1 MLQFVDRDTYKN
13 AIINP
18 ERAILLYIDNE
29 NKISLQ
35 ADIELG
41 GDPVN
46 YRVELMDFELDSTKP
61 ILLSTVECR
70 GFYCGGI
77 NFITITTCTARKVLK
92 GFSDCCSGFQMYFKA
107 CYFLVGIY
115 CDIAYISVNKRSVD
129 FLTVNV
135 FFRRFQYGFDFCKL
149 FFHLSLV
156 F

>member
-18 ERAILLYIDNE
+18 ERAFLLYVDNE

-61 ILLSTVECR
+61 ILLSTIECR

-77 NFITITTCTARKVLK
+77 NFIEYDAAIEDTSELAI
-92 GFSDCCSGFQMYFKA
+92 
-107 CYFLVGIY
+107 
-115 CDIAYISVNKRSVD
+115 ND
-129 FLTVNV
+129 FLKLSDEADYLLCEDV
-135 FFRRFQYGFDFCKL
+135 DLCKIIETINNRY
-149 FFHLSLV
+149 FYV
-156 F
+156 YV

>member
-18 ERAILLYIDNE
+18 ERAFLLYVDNE

-77 NFITITTCTARKVLK
+77 NFIEYDAAIEDTSELAI
-92 GFSDCCSGFQMYFKA
+92 
-107 CYFLVGIY
+107 
-115 CDIAYISVNKRSVD
+115 ND
-129 FLTVNV
+129 FLRLSDEADYLLCKNYDLCRINKAVNDKYFYV
-135 FFRRFQYGFDFCKL
+135 YVL
-149 FFHLSLV
+149 
-156 F
+156 

>member
-18 ERAILLYIDNE
+18 ERAFLLYVDNE

-41 GDPVN
+41 GNPVN
-46 YRVELMDFELDSTKP
+46 YRVELMDFELNSTKP

-77 NFITITTCTARKVLK
+77 NFIEYGEEIDDTSKLAI
-92 GFSDCCSGFQMYFKA
+92 
-107 CYFLVGIY
+107 
-115 CDIAYISVNKRSVD
+115 ND
-129 FLTVNV
+129 FLKLSDEADYLLCKNYDLCRINKTVNDKYFYV
-135 FFRRFQYGFDFCKL
+135 YVL
-149 FFHLSLV
+149 
-156 F
+156 

>member
-18 ERAILLYIDNE
+18 ELAFLLYVDNE

-46 YRVELMDFELDSTKP
+46 YRVELMDFELDPRKP
-61 ILLSTVECR
+61 ILLTTVECR

-77 NFITITTCTARKVLK
+77 KFIEYGEEIDDTSELAI
-92 GFSDCCSGFQMYFKA
+92 
-107 CYFLVGIY
+107 
-115 CDIAYISVNKRSVD
+115 ND
-129 FLTVNV
+129 FLKLSDEADYLICEDVDLEIIRDMEKNK
-135 FFRRFQYGFDFCKL
+135 FFIYVL
-149 FFHLSLV
+149 
-156 F
+156 

>member
-18 ERAILLYIDNE
+18 ERAFLLYVDNE

-77 NFITITTCTARKVLK
+77 NFIEYGEEIDDTSKLAI
-92 GFSDCCSGFQMYFKA
+92 
-107 CYFLVGIY
+107 
-115 CDIAYISVNKRSVD
+115 ND
-129 FLTVNV
+129 FLKLSDEADYLLCKNYDLCRINKTVNDKYFYV
-135 FFRRFQYGFDFCKL
+135 YVL
-149 FFHLSLV
+149 
-156 F
+156 

>member
-18 ERAILLYIDNE
+18 ERAFLLYVDNE

-46 YRVELMDFELDSTKP
+46 YRVELMDFELDPRKP
-61 ILLSTVECR
+61 ILLTTVECR

-77 NFITITTCTARKVLK
+77 KFIEYGEEIDDTSELAI
-92 GFSDCCSGFQMYFKA
+92 
-107 CYFLVGIY
+107 
-115 CDIAYISVNKRSVD
+115 ND
-129 FLTVNV
+129 FLKLSDEADYLLCKNYDLCRINKAVNDKYFYV
-135 FFRRFQYGFDFCKL
+135 YVL
-149 FFHLSLV
+149 
-156 F
+156 

>member
-18 ERAILLYIDNE
+18 EQAFLLYVDNE

-41 GDPVN
+41 GNPVN

-77 NFITITTCTARKVLK
+77 NFIEYDAAIEDTSELAI
-92 GFSDCCSGFQMYFKA
+92 
-107 CYFLVGIY
+107 
-115 CDIAYISVNKRSVD
+115 ND
-129 FLTVNV
+129 FLKLSYEADYLLCKNYDLCRINKTVNDKYFYV
-135 FFRRFQYGFDFCKL
+135 YVL
-149 FFHLSLV
+149 
-156 F
+156 

>member
-18 ERAILLYIDNE
+18 ERAFLLYVDNE

-77 NFITITTCTARKVLK
+77 NFIEYDAAIEDTSELAI
-92 GFSDCCSGFQMYFKA
+92 
-107 CYFLVGIY
+107 
-115 CDIAYISVNKRSVD
+115 ND
-129 FLTVNV
+129 FLKLSDEAN
-135 FFRRFQYGFDFCKL
+135 YLLCEDMDLCKIIETINNRY
-149 FFHLSLV
+149 FYV
-156 F
+156 YV

>member
-18 ERAILLYIDNE
+18 ERAFLLYVDNE

-61 ILLSTVECR
+61 ILLTTVECR

-77 NFITITTCTARKVLK
+77 KFIEYGEEIEDTSELAI
-92 GFSDCCSGFQMYFKA
+92 
-107 CYFLVGIY
+107 
-115 CDIAYISVNKRSVD
+115 ND
-129 FLTVNV
+129 FLKLSDEANYLLCKNYDLCRINKTVNDKYFYV
-135 FFRRFQYGFDFCKL
+135 YVL
-149 FFHLSLV
+149 
-156 F
+156 

>member
-18 ERAILLYIDNE
+18 ERAFLLYVDNE

-77 NFITITTCTARKVLK
+77 NFIEYDAAIEDTSELAI
-92 GFSDCCSGFQMYFKA
+92 
-107 CYFLVGIY
+107 
-115 CDIAYISVNKRSVD
+115 ND
-129 FLTVNV
+129 FLKLSDEVN
-135 FFRRFQYGFDFCKL
+135 YLLCEDMDLCKIIETINNRY
-149 FFHLSLV
+149 FYV
-156 F
+156 YV

>member
-18 ERAILLYIDNE
+18 ERAFLLYVDNE

-46 YRVELMDFELDSTKP
+46 YRVELRDFELDSTKP

-77 NFITITTCTARKVLK
+77 NFIEYGEEIDDTSELAI
-92 GFSDCCSGFQMYFKA
+92 
-107 CYFLVGIY
+107 
-115 CDIAYISVNKRSVD
+115 ND
-129 FLTVNV
+129 FLKLSDEAD
-135 FFRRFQYGFDFCKL
+135 YLICEDMDLCKIIETINNRY
-149 FFHLSLV
+149 FYV
-156 F
+156 YV

>member
-18 ERAILLYIDNE
+18 ERAFLLYVDNE

-41 GDPVN
+41 GNPVN

-77 NFITITTCTARKVLK
+77 NFIEYDAAIEDTSELAI
-92 GFSDCCSGFQMYFKA
+92 
-107 CYFLVGIY
+107 
-115 CDIAYISVNKRSVD
+115 ND
-129 FLTVNV
+129 FLKLSYEADYLLCKNYDLCRINKTVNDKYFYV
-135 FFRRFQYGFDFCKL
+135 YVL
-149 FFHLSLV
+149 
-156 F
+156 

>member
-18 ERAILLYIDNE
+18 ERAFLLYVDNE

-35 ADIELG
+35 ADIELS

-77 NFITITTCTARKVLK
+77 NFIEYDAAIEDTSELAI
-92 GFSDCCSGFQMYFKA
+92 
-107 CYFLVGIY
+107 
-115 CDIAYISVNKRSVD
+115 ND
-129 FLTVNV
+129 FLRLSDEADYLLCKNYDLCRINKTVNDKYFYV
-135 FFRRFQYGFDFCKL
+135 YVL
-149 FFHLSLV
+149 
-156 F
+156 

>member
-18 ERAILLYIDNE
+18 ERAFLLYVDNE

-61 ILLSTVECR
+61 ILLTTVECR

-77 NFITITTCTARKVLK
+77 KFIEYGEEIDDTSELAI
-92 GFSDCCSGFQMYFKA
+92 
-107 CYFLVGIY
+107 
-115 CDIAYISVNKRSVD
+115 ND
-129 FLTVNV
+129 FLKLSDEADYLLCKNYDLCRINKAVNDKYFYV
-135 FFRRFQYGFDFCKL
+135 CVL
-149 FFHLSLV
+149 
-156 F
+156 

>member
-18 ERAILLYIDNE
+18 ERAFLLYVDNE

-46 YRVELMDFELDSTKP
+46 YRVELMDFELDSKKP
-61 ILLSTVECR
+61 ILLSTIECR

-77 NFITITTCTARKVLK
+77 NFIEYDAAIEDTSELAI
-92 GFSDCCSGFQMYFKA
+92 
-107 CYFLVGIY
+107 
-115 CDIAYISVNKRSVD
+115 ND
-129 FLTVNV
+129 FLKLSDEADYLLCEDV
-135 FFRRFQYGFDFCKL
+135 DLCKIIETINNRY
-149 FFHLSLV
+149 FYV
-156 F
+156 YV

>member
-18 ERAILLYIDNE
+18 ERAFLLYVDNE

-77 NFITITTCTARKVLK
+77 NFIEYGEEIDDTSELAINDILKLSDEADYLICEDMDLSKIIETINNR
-92 GFSDCCSGFQMYFKA
+92 YF
-107 CYFLVGIY
+107 YVY
-115 CDIAYISVNKRSVD
+115 V
-129 FLTVNV
+129 
-135 FFRRFQYGFDFCKL
+135 
-149 FFHLSLV
+149 
-156 F
+156 

>member
-1 MLQFVDRDTYKN
+1 MLQFVDRDTYKY

-18 ERAILLYIDNE
+18 ERAFLLYVDNE

-41 GDPVN
+41 GNPVN

-77 NFITITTCTARKVLK
+77 NFIEYDAAIEDTSELAI
-92 GFSDCCSGFQMYFKA
+92 
-107 CYFLVGIY
+107 
-115 CDIAYISVNKRSVD
+115 ND
-129 FLTVNV
+129 FLKLSYEADYLLCKNYDLCRINKTVNDKYFYV
-135 FFRRFQYGFDFCKL
+135 YVL
-149 FFHLSLV
+149 
-156 F
+156 

>member
-18 ERAILLYIDNE
+18 ERAFLLYVDNE

-77 NFITITTCTARKVLK
+77 NFIEYDAAIEDT
-92 GFSDCCSGFQMYFKA
+92 SE
-107 CYFLVGIY
+107 LVI
-115 CDIAYISVNKRSVD
+115 ND
-129 FLTVNV
+129 FL
-135 FFRRFQYGFDFCKL
+135 RLSDEADYLLCEDMDLCKIIETINNRY
-149 FFHLSLV
+149 FYV
-156 F
+156 YV

>member
-18 ERAILLYIDNE
+18 ERVFLLYVDNE

-46 YRVELMDFELDSTKP
+46 YRVELMDFELDPRKP
-61 ILLSTVECR
+61 ILLTTVECR

-77 NFITITTCTARKVLK
+77 KFIEYGEEIEDTSELAI
-92 GFSDCCSGFQMYFKA
+92 
-107 CYFLVGIY
+107 
-115 CDIAYISVNKRSVD
+115 ND
-129 FLTVNV
+129 FLKLNDEADYLICEDADLEIIRDMEKNK
-135 FFRRFQYGFDFCKL
+135 FFIYVL
-149 FFHLSLV
+149 
-156 F
+156 

>member
-18 ERAILLYIDNE
+18 ERAFLLYVDNE

-46 YRVELMDFELDSTKP
+46 YRVELMDFELDPRKP
-61 ILLSTVECR
+61 ILLTTVECR

-77 NFITITTCTARKVLK
+77 KFIEYGEEIEDTSELAI
-92 GFSDCCSGFQMYFKA
+92 
-107 CYFLVGIY
+107 
-115 CDIAYISVNKRSVD
+115 ND
-129 FLTVNV
+129 FLKLSDEADYLLCKNYDLCRINKTVNDKYFYV
-135 FFRRFQYGFDFCKL
+135 YVL
-149 FFHLSLV
+149 
-156 F
+156 

>member
-18 ERAILLYIDNE
+18 ERAFLLYVDNE

-46 YRVELMDFELDSTKP
+46 YRVELMDFEIDSTKP

-77 NFITITTCTARKVLK
+77 NFIEYGEEIDDTSELAI
-92 GFSDCCSGFQMYFKA
+92 
-107 CYFLVGIY
+107 
-115 CDIAYISVNKRSVD
+115 ND
-129 FLTVNV
+129 FLKLSDEAD
-135 FFRRFQYGFDFCKL
+135 YLICEDMDLCKIIETINNRY
-149 FFHLSLV
+149 FYV
-156 F
+156 YV

>member
-18 ERAILLYIDNE
+18 ERAFLLYVDNG

-46 YRVELMDFELDSTKP
+46 YRVELMDFELDQKKP
-61 ILLSTVECR
+61 ILLTTVECR

-77 NFITITTCTARKVLK
+77 KFIENDAAIEDTSELAI
-92 GFSDCCSGFQMYFKA
+92 
-107 CYFLVGIY
+107 
-115 CDIAYISVNKRSVD
+115 ND
-129 FLTVNV
+129 FLRLSDEANYLLCKNYDLCRINKTVNDKYFYV
-135 FFRRFQYGFDFCKL
+135 YVL
-149 FFHLSLV
+149 
-156 F
+156 